1 MNNILTKYNKFLSYN
16 KNNLK
21 MEEVFLEHLAK
32 KIKTPV
38 YCYSISQIKNNF
50 WELKSSFKTC
60 KPLICYAVKANFNKN
75 IINVLSN
82 LGAGADVVSVGELKQ
97 CVKNGIG
104 KEKIVFSGVGK
115 TIHELRYAIKS
126 QIKQINV
133 ESVEELE
140 DIIKICKSLKKELT
154 LVLELI
160 LTLMLKHTKRFP
172 LEDSRISLVYLK
184 QRLCKFLKNT
194 KTTNL

>member
-1 MNNILTKYNKFLSYN
+1 M
-16 KNNLK
+16 
-21 MEEVFLEHLAK
+21 
-32 KIKTPV
+32 
-38 YCYSISQIKNNF
+38 
-50 WELKSSFKTC
+50 
-60 KPLICYAVKANFNKN
+60 
-75 IINVLSN
+75 
-82 LGAGADVVSVGELKQ
+82 VSVGELKQ

-140 DIIKICKSLKKELT
+140 DIIKICESLKELT